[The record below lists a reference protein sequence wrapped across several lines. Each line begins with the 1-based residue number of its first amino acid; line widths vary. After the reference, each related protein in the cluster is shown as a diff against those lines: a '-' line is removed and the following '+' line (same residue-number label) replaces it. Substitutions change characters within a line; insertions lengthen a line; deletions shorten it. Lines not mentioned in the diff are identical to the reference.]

1 MTGWSKTGGSH
12 AQGARAKRNG
22 CGFTFTKDRRGGIAL
37 TFALSSPV
45 LFGLVGG
52 GIDYAR
58 LVARRSQL
66 QNAVDV
72 GVLAGGNALKL
83 ASSNAASVK
92 GVVEQM
98 IVTNAPRRAGGG

>member
-1 MTGWSKTGGSH
+1 M
-12 AQGARAKRNG
+12 RA
-22 CGFTFTKDRRGGIAL
+22 
-37 TFALSSPV
+37 SSP
-45 LFGLVGG
+45 
-52 GIDYAR
+52 
-58 LVARRSQL
+58 RRSQL

-98 IVTNAPRRAGGG
+98 IVTNAPSPNNP